1 MAVAAIPLGSAP
13 QQLTFARIR
22 FLTVVRGGVHQTP
35 VECKVELVYLS
46 ELEERDDAAVED
58 VLRDEGDCFREAER
72 SILYGP
78 LREFLRGLPES
89 QRELL
94 DLLYWK
100 GLSQADVGR
109 RRGWHPMKVNREL
122 QSVLARARVVL
133 APHKLALLAA

>member
-22 FLTVVRGGVHQTP
+22 FLTVVRGGVRETP
-35 VECKVELVYLS
+35 VEYKVEHVYLG
-46 ELEERDDAAVED
+46 ELEARDDAEIEN
-58 VLRDEGDCFREAER
+58 VLRDEGDCFRESER
-72 SILYGP
+72 NILYGP
-78 LREFLRGLPES
+78 LREFLLGLPES

-94 DLLYWK
+94 HLLYWK
-100 GLSQADVGR
+100 GLSQADVAR
-109 RRGWHPMKVNREL
+109 RRGCHPMKVNREL